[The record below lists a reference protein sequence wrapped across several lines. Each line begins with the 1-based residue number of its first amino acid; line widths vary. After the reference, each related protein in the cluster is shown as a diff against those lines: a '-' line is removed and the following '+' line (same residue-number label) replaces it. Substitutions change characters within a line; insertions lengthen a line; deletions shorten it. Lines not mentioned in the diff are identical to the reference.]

1 MAYQGGC
8 FCGAIRYSADGD
20 ALRVMHCHCTIC
32 RRVSAAPVVTWITFP
47 VDKLTWTKGRPVKLK
62 STPPASRYFCPSCGT
77 HMVFEIDGAKELDV
91 TVASLDKPADVE
103 PGYHIFAGT
112 RLAWLKLADGLP
124 AYDDWGPNV

>member
-103 PGYHIFAGT
+103 PGYHIFVGT